1 MRKIPELLA
10 PAGSL
15 EIAKGAVNAGADAVY
30 FGGTLFS
37 ARAGAVNFTN
47 DEIRE
52 LVEYCAP
59 RGAQTYLALNIMIKP
74 QEFDEMNRFV
84 DAVVPLGV
92 SGLIMQDIGAA
103 AYVHARF
110 PEVPISASTQMT
122 IGTVNGA
129 RWAKE
134 VGYSRVV
141 LAREV
146 PLDIARR
153 IREEAGIETEIFVHG
168 ALCYSVSGQCLMSS
182 MIGGRSGNRGRC
194 AQSCRLSY
202 GTDLD
207 RDPRHVMNLKDM
219 CGLADIKQ
227 IAESKADSLKIEGRL
242 KSLQY
247 VQGTVSLYRKALD
260 YYALTGNTYEPT
272 AEDMEELQLLF
283 NRGGFSKGYLFGRT
297 DNMIYED
304 SPKHSGI
311 HAGTVMSAAR
321 GKAVLKL
328 DTAVQPGDTIEIRN
342 GREPYPSFIVYEK
355 GLHKDR
361 YSLDLNAGHK
371 NREERRISAEAG
383 QEVRLLIRK
392 SLVDEITG
400 SFAVRKRPVK
410 MHVQIREGDRPV
422 LTISLP
428 AATVQVVGEN
438 IIASAE
444 TRPATE
450 ADIRK
455 IFSRLGETPFALE
468 RPEDLTIELKGKCFV
483 PVSAGNALR
492 REACEELIRKS
503 IPERRMTDTDTL
515 FTQYPYFRNPMDPA
529 PVSPLADKRIDAVV
543 KTTEQAEAVLKDP
556 AVSRIYLRQE
566 YFTPELVRNLARIKH
581 PDTEICLSL
590 PYLTDDDHLTRI
602 AAGLREYN
610 AAGIRRVLVHSLGQ
624 AYTVKAA
631 GLKADVDF
639 GIPTGNAA
647 SHTLLRQQFDGV
659 TLSPEMDSRELSRMP
674 EDAESSLIVYGRI
687 PVMMTVQDPV
697 GHNGRGHFLIDRKGE
712 RWPVETDPVSCYNVL
727 YLNRALWLAD
737 RPGWIARVRAGR
749 LRLMFLDETGEECL
763 AAVQGVRDAIAGTPA
778 VWDRPS
784 TKGRFEKGAE

>member
-15 EIAKGAVNAGADAVY
+15 EIAKGAVDAGADAVY

-74 QEFDEMNRFV
+74 QEFDEMTRFV
-84 DAVVPLGV
+84 DAVVPLGI

-134 VGYSRVV
+134 AGYSRVV

-202 GTDLD
+202 GTDLN

-219 CGLADIKQ
+219 CGLADVKQ
-227 IAESKADSLKIEGRL
+227 IAWSKADSLKIEGRL

-260 YYALTGNTYEPT
+260 YYALTGNTYKPT
-272 AEDMEELQLLF
+272 DADMEELQLLF
-283 NRGGFSKGYLFGRT
+283 NRGGFSKGYLFGRS

-311 HAGTVMSAAR
+311 HAGTVKSVNR
-321 GKAVLKL
+321 GQAELQF

-355 GLHKDR
+355 GLRKDS
-361 YSLDLNAGHK
+361 YSLELNTGYKAG
-371 NREERRISAEAG
+371 EGRRIAVEVG
-383 QEVRLLIRK
+383 QKVRLLVRK
-392 SLVDEITG
+392 TLADQITG
-400 SFAVRKRPVK
+400 SFAARKRPVH
-410 MHVQIREGDRPV
+410 MHIRIREGQKPV
-422 LTISLP
+422 LTLSHST
-428 AATVQVVGEN
+428 ASVQVIGTDP
-438 IIASAE
+438 IAAAQ
-444 TRPATE
+444 TRPATAE
-450 ADIRK
+450 DIRR
-455 IFSRLGETPFALE
+455 IFSKLGETPFVLE
-468 RPEDLTIELKGKCFV
+468 QPDDLTIELTGSCFV

-492 REACEELIRKS
+492 REACEKLIRES
-503 IPERRMTDTDTL
+503 IPQRTMTDTDEMSVL
-515 FTQYPYFRNPMDPA
+515 HPYFRNLLDPA
-529 PVSPLADKRIDAVV
+529 PVSPLKARKIDAVI
-543 KTTEQAEAVLKDP
+543 TTAEQAKAVLKETDI
-556 AVSRIYLRQE
+556 SRIYLRQE
-566 YFTPELVRNLARIKH
+566 CFTPDQVREFAEFTH

-590 PYLTDDDHLTRI
+590 PYLTDEEYLEKTP
-602 AAGLREYN
+602 AGLDQYRS
-610 AAGIRRVLVHSLGQ
+610 AGVRRVLVHSLGQ
-624 AYTVKAA
+624 AYTVKQA
-631 GLKADVDF
+631 GFAADVDF

-647 SHTLLRQQFDGV
+647 THTLLRKQFDGV
-659 TLSPEMDSRELSRMP
+659 TLSAEMDSRELSRMP

-687 PVMMTVQDPV
+687 PVMMTVQDPIGRKGQ
-697 GHNGRGHFLIDRKGE
+697 GHYLIDRKGE
-712 RWPVETDPVSCYNVL
+712 RWPVETDPVSCYNVF
-727 YLNRALWLAD
+727 YLNRSLWLAD
-737 RPGWIARVRAGR
+737 RPAWIARVKAGR
-749 LRLMFLDETGEECL
+749 LRLMFLEETGEECA
-763 AAVQGVRDAIAGTPA
+763 AAVQGVRDAIAGIPA